1 MTWGRE
7 ASSFRVHSER
17 CPLLSILW
25 LALGPVAHSPSR
37 GSPSVPW
44 LALRP
49 VARPSSRPGVTAC
62 LHFYR
67 SHSLGK
73 TAPSAPPP
81 PQPEA
86 VLGVWTPAGPWGLGC
101 ARAVMFCDLSSCI
114 NQTGLTQRCVFFPPF
129 HSRSPVNIL
138 EKKMVLEIY
147 FSKHLK
153 RNPFT

>member
-44 LALRP
+44 LAPPHVQVLLLACTFTEATVLVKLPP
-49 VARPSSRPGVTAC
+49 V
-62 LHFYR
+62 
-67 SHSLGK
+67 
-73 TAPSAPPP
+73 PPP

-86 VLGVWTPAGPWGLGC
+86 VLGVWTPAVPWGLGC

-138 EKKMVLEIY
+138 EKKWFWRFI
-147 FSKHLK
+147 FQ
-153 RNPFT
+153 NT

>member
-1 MTWGRE
+1 MTWGHE
-7 ASSFRVHSER
+7 ASSVRVHSER
-17 CPLLSILW
+17 CPLLSFLW

-49 VARPSSRPGVTAC
+49 VARRSSCPDVTAC

-73 TAPSAPPP
+73 TAPSAYPH
-81 PQPEA
+81 QPEV
-86 VLGVWTPAGPWGLGC
+86 VLGVWTPAVPWGLGC

-114 NQTGLTQRCVFFPPF
+114 NQTGLTQRCVLFPPF
-129 HSRSPVNIL
+129 DSRSPVNIL
-138 EKKMVLEIY
+138 EKKWFWRFI
-147 FSKHLK
+147 FQ
-153 RNPFT
+153 NT

>member
-17 CPLLSILW
+17 CPLLSIL
-25 LALGPVAHSPSR
+25 
-37 GSPSVPW
+37 W

-73 TAPSAPPP
+73 TAPSAPP